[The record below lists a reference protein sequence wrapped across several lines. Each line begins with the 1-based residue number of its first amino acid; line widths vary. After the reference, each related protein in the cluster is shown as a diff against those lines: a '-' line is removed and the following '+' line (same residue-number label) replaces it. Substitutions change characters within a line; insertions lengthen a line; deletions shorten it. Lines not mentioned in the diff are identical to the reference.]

1 MLERTLVE
9 LGLHDTEA
17 RFYLAALELGQA
29 PIREIAEKA
38 GISRTNAY
46 DVLARLE
53 EQGLASSEGEGA
65 RNTRVIPVP
74 PERLAEIFD
83 MRRRRLESILPDL
96 RSLHVGGTGRPRV
109 RYHEGLAGIQSVLD
123 ETLACRDKLLLGVL
137 SMRDLYVVPG
147 RAWMDEHVSRR
158 IAAGIVLRVVR
169 ARSADLHAH
178 WQDSAEELRELR
190 YAPEGFDTSMTTY
203 VYDETVSLISSGREH
218 FAMTIESA
226 EFAALQ
232 RQLFNALWHASTPAE
247 GPQLRQGARLA
258 PKPSQKVGHKLGR
271 AG

>member
-17 RFYLAALELGQA
+17 RFYLAALELGEA
-29 PIREIAEKA
+29 PIREIAAKA

-53 EQGLASSEGEGA
+53 EQGLASSEGDA
-65 RNTRVIPVP
+65 RNMRVVPVP

-83 MRRRRLESILPDL
+83 NRRRRLESILPDL

-109 RYHEGLAGIQSVLD
+109 RYHEGLGGIQSVLE
-123 ETLACRDKLLLGVL
+123 ETLACRGKLLLGIL
-137 SMRDLYVVPG
+137 SMRDLYEVPG
-147 RAWMDEHVSRR
+147 RAWMDEHVRRR
-158 IAAGIVLRVVR
+158 IEAGIELRVVR
-169 ARSADLHAH
+169 ARSGDVHAR

-190 YAPEGFDTSMTTY
+190 YAPAGFDTSMTTY

-232 RQLFNALWHASTPAE
+232 RQLFEALWLAGTPAE
-247 GPQLRQGARLA
+247 AQRLRSGA
-258 PKPSQKVGHKLGR
+258 KLGR

>member
-17 RFYLAALELGQA
+17 RFYLAALALGQA

-65 RNTRVIPVP
+65 RNMRVIPVP

-83 MRRRRLESILPDL
+83 NRRRRLESILPDL

-123 ETLACRDKLLLGVL
+123 ETLACRSKLLLGIL
-137 SMRDLYVVPG
+137 SMRDLYEVPG
-147 RAWMDEHVSRR
+147 RAWMDEHVRRR
-158 IAAGIVLRVVR
+158 IEAGIVLRVVR
-169 ARSADLHAH
+169 ARSADVHTH
-178 WQDSAEELRELR
+178 WQDSVEDLRELR

-218 FAMTIESA
+218 FAMTIESM

-232 RQLFNALWHASTPAE
+232 RQLFGALWHAATPAE
-247 GPQLRQGARLA
+247 APRLRQSA
-258 PKPSQKVGHKLGR
+258 KLGQR
-271 AG
+271 IGRKLSNAG